1 MSGSGATAALSMG
14 PSAGYMSILKLVK
27 FNLFFTI
34 ISMMFINIFA
44 ANLSSSKI
52 THVHIFAITIFLLFF
67 WINFN
72 MKLPKF
78 LTIQKPDIRQFFISG
93 FAAALKPNDFD
104 ETNYKI
110 WRAKMV
116 LWLTAMNCYHITHG
130 KPEQFT
136 PMEEQKFLA
145 TDNLFR
151 GAVISALHSKYE
163 NKYIMEQLFDYKMVD
178 NRSVVEQAHKIQAL
192 AKELE

>member
-1 MSGSGATAALSMG
+1 
-14 PSAGYMSILKLVK
+14 
-27 FNLFFTI
+27 
-34 ISMMFINIFA
+34 
-44 ANLSSSKI
+44 
-52 THVHIFAITIFLLFF
+52 
-67 WINFN
+67 

-78 LTIQKPDIRQFFISG
+78 LTIQKPDIRQFSISG

-116 LWLTAMNCYHITHG
+116 LWLTVMNCYHITQG

-145 TDNLFR
+145 ADNMFR

-163 NKYIMEQLFDYKMVD
+163 NNYIMEQLFDYKMVD
-178 NRSVVEQAHKIQAL
+178 NRSVVEQAHEIQAL